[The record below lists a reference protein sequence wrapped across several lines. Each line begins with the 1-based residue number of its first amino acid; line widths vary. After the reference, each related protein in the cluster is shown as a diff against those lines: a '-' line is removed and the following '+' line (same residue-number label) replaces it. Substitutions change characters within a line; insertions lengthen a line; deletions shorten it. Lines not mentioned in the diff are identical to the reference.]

1 MNGPCLGPIAVRWP
15 IGCALLL
22 FAVAGQAF
30 GSATLS
36 GTVTPAA
43 NGDISNAVVVATS
56 DTYKV
61 YRVPVD
67 AGAGGRVAPGEG
79 EGIHASDGSPALS
92 LRRVEIPTEKRAT
105 PEATPSISRRLAGSS
120 DL

>member
-1 MNGPCLGPIAVRWP
+1 MAPGATA
-15 IGCALLL
+15 ALLAL
-22 FAVAGQAF
+22 QRSDRSGRERRA
-30 GSATLS
+30 SAE
-36 GTVTPAA
+36 
-43 NGDISNAVVVATS
+43 GDGGAVVWGSHGGTS
-56 DTYKV
+56 
-61 YRVPVD
+61 RVPVD